1 MKESEIGKLL
11 ALVQEIWPQ
20 FSNGRHLK
28 DTAVIWQR
36 IFANDTFSDAEI
48 AVLAYASND
57 EKGFPPPIGALKA
70 YIHKMHDD
78 SPNEQEAWQVVRKAI
93 GNSSYHSAEE
103 YDRLPDAMKRCVAGP
118 QFLRDCA
125 DMDVDQIDTVVAS
138 QFMKTYRAEKAKMA
152 EVQKMPAEIQRL
164 FERKPSHAN
173 LSEPIMAKLPPK
185 KEETAE
191 SGVPCPD
198 AIKAKLRMLLGE
210 GEK

>member
-1 MKESEIGKLL
+1 MTLSETARVIGEI
-11 ALVQEIWPQ
+11 QELWPS
-20 FSNGRHLK
+20 FLNGRVLEK
-28 DTAVIWQR
+28 TTTLWQR
-36 IFANDTFSDAEI
+36 IFANDSMKDVRL

-57 EKGFPPPIGALKA
+57 ERGFPPPIGALKA

-93 GNSSYHSAEE
+93 GNSSYHSVEE
-103 YDRLPDAMKRCVAGP
+103 YDRLPDTMKRCVAGP

-125 DMDVDQIDTVVAS
+125 DMDADQLDTVVAS

-152 EVQKMPAEIQRL
+152 EVQKMPVAIQGL
-164 FERKPSHAN
+164 FDRKPSHAN
-173 LSEPIMAKLPPK
+173 LSEPIMAKLPQK
-185 KEETAE
+185 KEEVTE

>member
-1 MKESEIGKLL
+1 MTLSETARVIGEI
-11 ALVQEIWPQ
+11 QELWPS
-20 FSNGRHLK
+20 FLNGRVLEK
-28 DTAVIWQR
+28 TTALWQR
-36 IFANDTFSDAEI
+36 IFANDSMKDVRV

-93 GNSSYHSAEE
+93 GNSSYHSVEE
-103 YDRLPDAMKRCVAGP
+103 YDRLPDTMKRCVAGP

-125 DMDVDQIDTVVAS
+125 DMDADQLDTVVAS

-152 EVQKMPAEIQRL
+152 EVQKMPVAIQGL
-164 FERKPSHAN
+164 FERKPVSAN

-185 KEETAE
+185 KEEVTE

>member
-1 MKESEIGKLL
+1 MTLSETARVIGEI
-11 ALVQEIWPQ
+11 QELWPS
-20 FSNGRHLK
+20 FLNGRVLEK
-28 DTAVIWQR
+28 TTTLWQR
-36 IFANDTFSDAEI
+36 IFANDSMKDVRV

-57 EKGFPPPIGALKA
+57 EKGFPPPVGALKA
-70 YIHKMHDD
+70 YIHKMYDD

-93 GNSSYHSAEE
+93 GNSSYHSVEE
-103 YDRLPDAMKRCVAGP
+103 YDRLPDTMKRCVAGP

-125 DMDVDQIDTVVAS
+125 DMDADQLDTVVAS

-152 EVQKMPAEIQRL
+152 EVQKMPVAIQGL
-164 FERKPSHAN
+164 FDRKPVPAN

-185 KEETAE
+185 KEEATE

-198 AIKAKLRMLLGE
+198 AIKVKLRMLLGE

>member
-1 MKESEIGKLL
+1 MTLSETARVIGEI
-11 ALVQEIWPQ
+11 QELWPS
-20 FSNGRHLK
+20 FLNGRVLEK
-28 DTAVIWQR
+28 TTTLWQR
-36 IFANDTFSDAEI
+36 IFANDSMKDVRV

-57 EKGFPPPIGALKA
+57 EKGFPPPIGALKS

-93 GNSSYHSAEE
+93 GNSSYHSVEE
-103 YDRLPDAMKRCVAGP
+103 YDRLPDAVKRYVARP

-125 DMDVDQIDTVVAS
+125 DMDVDQLDTVVAS
-138 QFMKTYRAEKAKMA
+138 QFMKTYRAEKARAA
-152 EVQKMPAEIQRL
+152 EVQKMPVAIQGL
-164 FERKPSHAN
+164 FDRKPVSAN
-173 LSEPIMAKLPPK
+173 LSEPIVAKLPPK
-185 KEETAE
+185 KEEVTE